1 MNANLQPLNRLPLHV
16 IGEDRENTIIAVAH
30 HHRHRLPLVLPLVI
44 EAEALRERLINVREV
59 VGRQGER
66 HTSGVVTVL
75 PAAPALGLV
84 ARVQSHRRG
93 SENNIRAVRLRVQSP
108 HRLTLHQTVA
118 LVSGTLLSYL
128 VSLLSITNAVSYS
141 ITLFL

>member
-30 HHRHRLPLVLPLVI
+30 HHRHHRLPLVLPLVN
-44 EAEALRERLINVREV
+44 EAEALRERLIKI

-75 PAAPALGLV
+75 PAAPTLGLV
-84 ARVQSHRRG
+84 AGVQSHRRG

-128 VSLLSITNAVSYS
+128 FSLLSITNAVSYS